1 MPAKILFMF
10 TVICCTAVP
19 FGCKQAGTEHT
30 EHIVQTIPSIPAP
43 AEIKNRAF
51 EFAVLYAE
59 SETEYEWGGQDAL
72 RAIRLDCSGLVVMCY
87 KYALVDTAY
96 TLLFD
101 DSTAHD
107 MYQKYSIPTHAPQK
121 GDLVFM
127 GEASTDA
134 VTHIALFEKEE
145 AGNVYFI
152 DATEKDSDGDGTADI
167 DGVTRR
173 SYPADDERIK
183 SYGIMK
189 ITALQA

>member
-19 FGCKQAGTEHT
+19 FGCKQAGTEHA

-121 GDLVFM
+121 GDLVFISGSLQKETWQDSNGIQKSNTYVLIEQIKTQSKKQ
-127 GEASTDA
+127 GE
-134 VTHIALFEKEE
+134 
-145 AGNVYFI
+145 
-152 DATEKDSDGDGTADI
+152 
-167 DGVTRR
+167 
-173 SYPADDERIK
+173 
-183 SYGIMK
+183 
-189 ITALQA
+189 